1 MRSLEVYGLTKR
13 FKKTLALKNVTFSLN
28 PGESL
33 AILGP
38 AGSGKTT
45 LARLIV
51 GLEEP
56 DEGQIVLNGK
66 DITFVPASQRY
77 ICLVGNNAYGLLA
90 HMSVFENIS
99 MPLQPHFS
107 GKEIKEGMGKQR
119 ILSVAQYVH
128 IQHLLERK
136 VGTLSAGERLRV
148 AIARGL
154 VKKPLLSIFDES
166 LMQLDT
172 PTRLAARREILE
184 LHQTIQLPFLYMTRD
199 QPEAFALADRIVVIN
214 EGEIQQ
220 IGSRADLFFEPAT
233 LWVAQWLG
241 FPPMNTLIGSLQST
255 FKEDGLHFRVWSKSI
270 SPLLPLQ
277 WTAML
282 ERTHCQNI
290 IIGIRPEDIIPEWEL
305 REKWTPLLYTL
316 VVKILASEWHQG
328 NTLVQFQLPHSEEP
342 FMAVFEASSDQL
354 KIGQAITVGFDPEK
368 FCLFH
373 PDTQRLLHA
382 PPVLPGIRR
391 NFNHLRAGF
400 FLKDFLKNYQGKNP
414 Y

>member
-1 MRSLEVYGLTKR
+1 MLYSNPSSAKRRSAAIKQHYGRAGSESICIIAGTVVHLSKLELFFLHTKEVCSPHSRRICMRSLEVYGLTKR

-56 DEGQIVLNGK
+56 DEGQIVLNGE

-166 LMQLDT
+166 
-172 PTRLAARREILE
+172 
-184 LHQTIQLPFLYMTRD
+184 
-199 QPEAFALADRIVVIN
+199 
-214 EGEIQQ
+214 
-220 IGSRADLFFEPAT
+220 
-233 LWVAQWLG
+233 
-241 FPPMNTLIGSLQST
+241 
-255 FKEDGLHFRVWSKSI
+255 
-270 SPLLPLQ
+270 
-277 WTAML
+277 
-282 ERTHCQNI
+282 
-290 IIGIRPEDIIPEWEL
+290 
-305 REKWTPLLYTL
+305 
-316 VVKILASEWHQG
+316 
-328 NTLVQFQLPHSEEP
+328 
-342 FMAVFEASSDQL
+342 
-354 KIGQAITVGFDPEK
+354 
-368 FCLFH
+368 
-373 PDTQRLLHA
+373 
-382 PPVLPGIRR
+382 
-391 NFNHLRAGF
+391 
-400 FLKDFLKNYQGKNP
+400 
-414 Y
+414 